1 MPAGG
6 GGEPAG
12 FFGRGQP
19 RDRRGWLLSRFALS
33 VESAQEELREFQ
45 EGSREYEAELE
56 MQLQQLETR
65 NRDLLLEN
73 ARLQM
78 EVETVK
84 VRRGSGA
91 LRGARPPG
99 NRGGELARLGGGSPC
114 ITCERGWSRFGSV
127 LQRPSW
133 PWGSIFFEVLSFY
146 WMRGADGGG
155 EELGRGWADQGRTAA
170 GLPDKR
176 TG

>member
-1 MPAGG
+1 M
-6 GGEPAG
+6 
-12 FFGRGQP
+12 
-19 RDRRGWLLSRFALS
+19 
-33 VESAQEELREFQ
+33 ESAQEELREFQ

-65 NRDLLLEN
+65 NRDLLSEN

-84 VRRGSGA
+84 VRRGSGSLWGTRPPWQSRRRAA
-91 LRGARPPG
+91 LPMRGAGADLGRSCKGHPG
-99 NRGGELARLGGGSPC
+99 HGGG
-114 ITCERGWSRFGSV
+114 
-127 LQRPSW
+127 
-133 PWGSIFFEVLSFY
+133 IFFEVLSFY
-146 WMRGADGGG
+146 WARGAAGGG
-155 EELGRGWADQGRTAA
+155 EELGRGWADQGRMAA